1 LLAQISRFAR
11 NKICKQILPCHAKF
25 LFDLAFGIY
34 VYFYYGRRCFGT
46 GLLMEKIINYL
57 KEMKENELIYKEYYE
72 LSQTAPKEEVDAWVN
87 ALDPETVA
95 KYYMAFPQTFHKYK
109 PSTPEALFFAEKT
122 DKNLFVHTH
131 LRFQPPLMHSH
142 ESFELVYVLE
152 GRAKQ
157 MMLGTS
163 FELNKGDF
171 LILSPDMMHCIEHNS
186 EDTIII
192 AVLICK
198 RTFHDFFLNLLRS
211 NNIISDFFTG
221 GLFSG
226 GEGSWLL
233 FHLGDDV
240 YVRNSMLSIYKEDL
254 EKKKY
259 YESFKD
265 AIFSAL
271 ISYIL
276 REYESEVVKPSTN
289 SKPSSAGLK
298 IIEYI
303 EAHYSSG
310 ISLKDISAHFGY
322 SEDYISVLIK
332 KESGMNFSKILTSIR
347 LNNAAKMLSTTT
359 LSIAEIGAFAGYQNT
374 ESFIRA
380 FKKFFNLTPSQY
392 R

>member
-1 LLAQISRFAR
+1 MAHLSS
-11 NKICKQILPCHAKF
+11 
-25 LFDLAFGIY
+25 
-34 VYFYYGRRCFGT
+34 
-46 GLLMEKIINYL
+46 MEKIVNYL
-57 KEMKENELIYKEYYE
+57 KKMKENELIYKEYYN
-72 LSQTAPKEEVDAWVN
+72 LSRTLSKEELNDWVN
-87 ALDPETVA
+87 ALDPEIIS
-95 KYYMAFPQTFHKYK
+95 KYYMAFPETFYKYK
-109 PSTPEALFFAEKT
+109 PSTPETLFFQEQN

-152 GRAKQ
+152 GCAKQ
-157 MMLGTS
+157 VMYGTS
-163 FELNKGDF
+163 FEIKKGDF

-192 AVLICK
+192 GVLICK

-211 NNIISDFFTG
+211 NNIIADFFTG
-221 GLFSG
+221 GLFSVK
-226 GEGSWLL
+226 EGSWLL

-289 SKPSSAGLK
+289 FKPSSAGLK